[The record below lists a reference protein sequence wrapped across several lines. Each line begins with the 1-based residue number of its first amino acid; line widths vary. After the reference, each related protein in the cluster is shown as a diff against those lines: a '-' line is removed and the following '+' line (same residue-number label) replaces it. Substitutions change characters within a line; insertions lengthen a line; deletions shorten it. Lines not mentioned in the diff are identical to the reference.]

1 MTMLIRLGTSLNMY
15 IEFGRFIV
23 NIRFV
28 EVTEIFQ
35 QLLFVRLIS
44 LDIYLTRTPFFCS
57 QSKRILQK
65 YINCVLVIG
74 SNTRYFF
81 IESSAYNVKL
91 PIEKR
96 QNNKIV
102 VVWSIRNSMIDI
114 HHVEKQT
121 SRYFWAIAYP
131 NDYRYYRYID
141 NESILSDDK

>member
-1 MTMLIRLGTSLNMY
+1 MAMLIRLGTSLNMY

-35 QLLFVRLIS
+35 QLLFVRSIS
-44 LDIYLTRTPFFCS
+44 LDIYLARIHFS
-57 QSKRILQK
+57 GSYSKRILQK
-65 YINCVLVIG
+65 YINYVIVIG
-74 SNTRYFF
+74 NDTRYFS
-81 IESSAYNVKL
+81 IESPAHNVEL

-114 HHVEKQT
+114 HHVEEQT
-121 SRYFWAIAYP
+121 CRYF
-131 NDYRYYRYID
+131 
-141 NESILSDDK
+141 